1 MENHPISPENLA
13 VSSLQ
18 LRSINAT
25 MEELK
30 SLSAAIEKQI
40 MKKEKER
47 KVIERF
53 GNPYLTTRKKNG
65 KSYEYYRVD
74 YRDITG
80 QRQQISA
87 RNRDDL
93 IEKLWSLMKE
103 ENPDQLTP
111 NSTIRDA
118 YEKHLRKRKELVDAG
133 AISSQTAEYD
143 VYNWNRFFDTRDFVD
158 LPLRKTSTY
167 LLEQEY
173 RKLCGDGTKFTKR
186 SFDKAKS
193 LMNGIFQEGVS
204 DGVIPINYAANV
216 SLDLCKFIVED
227 RSEEAEEERYY
238 SQEDMQKLRAYI
250 ITLPKD
256 TYSLG
261 ILLHTYLI
269 ARVGETRALTWDD
282 YDAKTG
288 EMKIWHEI
296 IQKTI
301 GDKKRS
307 DFDKHCTKSGKSQGR
322 RTIALPKEAMEVV
335 EELRK
340 INGDKKYILN
350 GRGDAKFSIPTN
362 KINERIRRYC
372 EACGVTYHS
381 SHKFRFYGITRMYE
395 LGIAEE
401 SIQYTAGH
409 TTPEMTRH
417 YDKSRSKSKMV
428 SRELMSAL

>member
-1 MENHPISPENLA
+1 MI
-13 VSSLQ
+13 
-18 LRSINAT
+18 
-25 MEELK
+25 K
-30 SLSAAIEKQI
+30 
-40 MKKEKER
+40 
-47 KVIERF
+47 
-53 GNPYLTTRKKNG
+53 
-65 KSYEYYRVD
+65 
-74 YRDITG
+74 
-80 QRQQISA
+80 
-87 RNRDDL
+87 
-93 IEKLWSLMKE
+93 
-103 ENPDQLTP
+103 
-111 NSTIRDA
+111 
-118 YEKHLRKRKELVDAG
+118 
-133 AISSQTAEYD
+133 SSQTAEYD
-143 VYNWNRFFDTRDFVD
+143 VYNWNRIFDTRDFVD
-158 LPLRKTSTY
+158 FPLRKTSTY

-250 ITLPKD
+250 RTLPKD

-350 GRGDAKFSIPTN
+350 GPETQSFPFRQTRSTNGSDDIAKLAASLIIPLTNSVSMELPECMKWELPKKASSIPQ
-362 KINERIRRYC
+362 
-372 EACGVTYHS
+372 A
-381 SHKFRFYGITRMYE
+381 
-395 LGIAEE
+395 
-401 SIQYTAGH
+401 
-409 TTPEMTRH
+409 TPLQR
-417 YDKSRSKSKMV
+417 
-428 SRELMSAL
+428 